1 MAPRKRLFT
10 ELDRKALLRALGALR
25 DACVAA
31 SKAAPI
37 QGPEYRAVGRVVE
50 AVHDAAELLTGR
62 RDAFQS
68 AGFERLG
75 EGRVVVRPGE
85 FTADDRA
92 LVMDVLAA
100 ELVTS
105 PDTPEVREEMH
116 GPIADRIIAAL
127 EGKDQGDRQELEP
140 DPRF

>member
-1 MAPRKRLFT
+1 M
-10 ELDRKALLRALGALR
+10 
-25 DACVAA
+25 

-37 QGPEYRAVGRVVE
+37 QGPEHRAAGRVID

-75 EGRVVVRPGE
+75 EGRAVVRPGE

-92 LVMDVLAA
+92 LVMDVLAQ

-105 PDTPEVREEMH
+105 PDTREVREEMH
-116 GPIADRIIAAL
+116 GPIADRILAVL
-127 EGKDQGDRQELEP
+127 EGRGSPGSAE
-140 DPRF
+140 